1 MLLDF
6 IKSNWKEIT
15 TWLALFG
22 VVVEVSPIKILS
34 TSLGWKQN
42 EC

>member
-6 IKSNWKEIT
+6 VNQMEEI

-22 VVVEVSPIKILS
+22 VVVEVYQIRYPLRWV
-34 TSLGWKQN
+34 WKQN